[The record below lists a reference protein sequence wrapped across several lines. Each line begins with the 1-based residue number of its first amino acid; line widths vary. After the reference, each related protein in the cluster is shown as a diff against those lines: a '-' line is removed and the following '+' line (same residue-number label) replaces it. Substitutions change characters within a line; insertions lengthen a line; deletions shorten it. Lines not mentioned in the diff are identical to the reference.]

1 MSKKFFPKKTD
12 INPIIYGYTEN
23 TFQYKGLIKIGRT
36 DRTIEQRMKEH
47 YPTKGPDGLKRYK
60 VLFTESRVRNDGST
74 FTDDDVRNYLSKRG
88 IKKRGGEWMECN
100 VDEAISGVLS
110 LRDNKEYDLN
120 RTKTFKPRPEQHRA
134 IERTYEYFNNYHRHE
149 NKIPHFLWNCKMRF
163 GKTFT
168 TYKLSQKMGWEKI
181 LILTF
186 KPAVENS
193 WKEDLYT
200 HVDFEG
206 WQFVSRTSTK
216 PENIDNSKP
225 LVCFA
230 SFQDFLGKNEL
241 GGIKLKNQWAHK
253 VEWDCI
259 VLDEYHYGSWRDT
272 AKELYEAEDSKALKE
287 EKLDEMENWDEDIVP
302 LKTNSFLYLSGTPFR
317 ALESGEFIEEQIF
330 NWTYLDEQE
339 AKEKWETDDNPYS
352 SLPRMVMMTYQLP
365 DSITQFTDKGEFDE
379 FDLNVFFSATGEYE
393 NSKFK
398 YENEVQKW
406 LNIIRGADFKGL
418 YDSLK
423 TGAEKPPLPFSHTS
437 LLNNLNHTFW
447 FLPSVSSCYAMKNLL
462 EQPQNL
468 FFHDYEIIVV
478 AGKKVGVGV
487 KSLEPVRRSMNN
499 PLKSKSITLSCGKL
513 TTGVTVKPWSGL
525 FMLRNT
531 SSPETYFQTAFRVQ
545 SPWVIPN
552 SEKNSSHEVE
562 IVKRE
567 CYVFDFA
574 PNRAL
579 KLITDYSCRLNV
591 SENNQEHKVS
601 EFIKFLPVLCFDGSS
616 MRALN
621 TQEVLDFGMVG
632 TSGTQ
637 LAIKFKSARLVH
649 VDDITLKRLM
659 DNQEA
664 MDILMN
670 IEGFRTLDSELE
682 KIINKQEKIK
692 KLKKEDSDENNKK
705 DIKKEISQE
714 EREQKSLRKQI
725 QEKLQKF
732 VTRIPVFMY
741 LTDFRERSLKDV
753 ITKLEPGLFKK
764 VTALSVEDFE
774 LLLKLGLFNSNELN
788 SSVFFFKKYEDASL
802 HYTGLWK
809 HKKED
814 IGLFDT
820 VISSE
825 ELKGE

>member
-447 FLPSVSSCYAMKNLL
+447 FLPSVSSCYA
-462 EQPQNL
+462 
-468 FFHDYEIIVV
+468 
-478 AGKKVGVGV
+478 
-487 KSLEPVRRSMNN
+487 
-499 PLKSKSITLSCGKL
+499 
-513 TTGVTVKPWSGL
+513 
-525 FMLRNT
+525 
-531 SSPETYFQTAFRVQ
+531 
-545 SPWVIPN
+545 
-552 SEKNSSHEVE
+552 
-562 IVKRE
+562 
-567 CYVFDFA
+567 
-574 PNRAL
+574 L
-579 KLITDYSCRLNV
+579 KLVFY
-591 SENNQEHKVS
+591 
-601 EFIKFLPVLCFDGSS
+601 GS
-616 MRALN
+616 MK
-621 TQEVLDFGMVG
+621 M
-632 TSGTQ
+632 
-637 LAIKFKSARLVH
+637 H
-649 VDDITLKRLM
+649 
-659 DNQEA
+659 
-664 MDILMN
+664 
-670 IEGFRTLDSELE
+670 
-682 KIINKQEKIK
+682 
-692 KLKKEDSDENNKK
+692 
-705 DIKKEISQE
+705 
-714 EREQKSLRKQI
+714 
-725 QEKLQKF
+725 
-732 VTRIPVFMY
+732 
-741 LTDFRERSLKDV
+741 
-753 ITKLEPGLFKK
+753 
-764 VTALSVEDFE
+764 
-774 LLLKLGLFNSNELN
+774 
-788 SSVFFFKKYEDASL
+788 
-802 HYTGLWK
+802 H
-809 HKKED
+809 
-814 IGLFDT
+814 
-820 VISSE
+820 
-825 ELKGE
+825 